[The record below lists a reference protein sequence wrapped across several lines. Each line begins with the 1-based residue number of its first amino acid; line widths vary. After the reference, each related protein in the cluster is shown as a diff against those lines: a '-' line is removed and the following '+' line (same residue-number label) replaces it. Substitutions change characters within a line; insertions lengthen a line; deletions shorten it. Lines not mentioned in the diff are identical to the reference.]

1 MPRAWISA
9 ITLLH
14 TSAYKNCR
22 KVKPLPSRYAIV
34 SEQVIIALS
43 PNSSHRTMRERRCSM
58 RQLLSSARIG
68 PIIGLVGSIIVLICY
83 YFWLPLSSLVSEWNS
98 TPWQANI
105 DPMLGIVLLAAL
117 VVFCLSLITVFRP
130 HSPAL
135 GGMGV
140 YAASLGLLA
149 QLYIF
154 LYSLISDGGA
164 LTNPSQLFSLLISFV
179 FAGGWLLLLGF
190 LLGGGAMA
198 LVALKAERRTSAR
211 AEESQSS
218 QEEVNVQEN
227 VWSIGK
233 LQILAMIVGILLYSV
248 LSNIFIWWEGPGE
261 YNIVTVFPAVVFV
274 LFFGITY
281 GPWVGLVIGGVG
293 CFLNNAIS
301 TLTHAPYWMFTD
313 YGALNS
319 LPLNAPHPHV
329 YWPLVVGDALIG
341 FIVGLPL
348 FGATRRD
355 KTVRSLLAVMLRS
368 ALSIVVG
375 LSVTSILYS
384 VGQPVAEIRLG
395 FQSDLTSE
403 TVPTLLVVVL
413 LLPLL
418 LILAP
423 AKNIHRRESRIFL

>member
-1 MPRAWISA
+1 
-9 ITLLH
+9 
-14 TSAYKNCR
+14 
-22 KVKPLPSRYAIV
+22 
-34 SEQVIIALS
+34 
-43 PNSSHRTMRERRCSM
+43 M

-68 PIIGLVGSIIVLICY
+68 PILGLVGSIIVLSCY
-83 YFWLPLSSLVSEWNS
+83 YYWLPLSSLVSKWNS

-105 DPMLGIVLLAAL
+105 DPMMGIVLLTAL
-117 VVFCLSLITVFRP
+117 AVFCLSLVTVFRP
-130 HSPAL
+130 HSPVL
-135 GGMGV
+135 GGIGL
-140 YAASLGLLA
+140 YAASMGLLA
-149 QLYIF
+149 ELYAF
-154 LYSLISDGGA
+154 LYSLINDGGS
-164 LTNPSQLFSLLISFV
+164 LMDPSQLFSLLISFV
-179 FAGGWLLLLGF
+179 SGGGWLLLFGF
-190 LLGGGAMA
+190 LLSVCAMA
-198 LVALKAERRTSAR
+198 LVALKAERWTSAR

-218 QEEVNVQEN
+218 QEEVNVHEN

-248 LSNIFIWWEGPGE
+248 LNNIFIWWEGPGE
-261 YNIVTVFPAVVFV
+261 YNIVNVFPAVVFV

-281 GPWVGLVIGGVG
+281 GPWVGLVTGAVG

-341 FIVGLPL
+341 LLVGLPL
-348 FGATRRD
+348 FGATRQD
-355 KTVRSLLAVMLRS
+355 KTVHSLLAVMLRS

-384 VGQPVAEIRLG
+384 VGQPVAEILLG
-395 FQSDLTSE
+395 FQSDFTAE
-403 TVPTLLVVVL
+403 IVPTLLVVVL

-423 AKNIHRRESRIFL
+423 ARNTRRRESQIFS